1 MARRPRIVGVRLYHH
16 IYAWGNNRQPIF
28 VTDQHYRRYLGF
40 LEIHSKD
47 YRVDIVAYALMQ
59 SHIHLFVFDLI
70 GKVPQFMN
78 SLHGEYAQYYN
89 QITGH
94 IGHVFGERYNNK
106 VVQAN
111 VYGLW
116 LSRYIH
122 RQALEAGLVADP
134 REYQWS
140 SYQGYLGETPI
151 GFLKPEVIL
160 GQFGFGPERIHQ
172 YEAFILGAEHGP
184 IDWEMRSVTVI
195 GDESFRQDMRE
206 RETAEDHKNLTDEEV
221 FNLLVERFNVNP
233 DLLLAARGLTEKRM
247 RRKIIRYLVEDAGL
261 RPTRVAQLCNI
272 SSMAVQ
278 KALNT
283 EV

>member
-1 MARRPRIVGVRLYHH
+1 MARRPRIVGAKLYHH

-40 LEIHSKD
+40 LETYSED
-47 YRVDIVAYALMQ
+47 YRVDIVAYCLMQ
-59 SHIHLFVFDLI
+59 SHIHLFVFDLP
-70 GKVPQFMN
+70 GKVSQFMT
-78 SLHGEYAQYYN
+78 SLHGEYAKYYN
-89 QITGH
+89 HVTGH

-122 RQALEAGLVADP
+122 RQALAAGLVADS
-134 REYQWS
+134 REYHWS
-140 SYQGYLGETPI
+140 SYQAYLGETPL

-160 GQFGFGPERIHQ
+160 GQFGTGRERIRQ
-172 YEAFILGAEHGP
+172 YEKFVLSTECGP
-184 IDWEMRSVTVI
+184 VDWNARSVAVI

-221 FNLLVERFNVNP
+221 FNLLVEHFNVNP
-233 DLLLAARGLTEKRM
+233 DLLLAARGLKEKRM
-247 RRKIIRYLVEDAGL
+247 RRKMIRYLVDDAGL